1 VDGLKDC
8 KRITLDSDTVLK
20 SFDCGDSDLN
30 DFLSHDS
37 YKYRS
42 DLLAVTYLYEF
53 GNATVAFF
61 SVANDKISHEDTH
74 FSNKEWNEFR
84 KVFCKK
90 KLRGYPAV
98 KICRL
103 GVHKEYQRKNIG
115 THILDF
121 IKVFFLD
128 KNKTGCRYITVDAY
142 NKDTTINYYLKNGFK
157 FLTEKDSHEKTRLM
171 YFDLIWFI
179 SAIPSSEKVV
189 SSLRF

>member
-8 KRITLDSDTVLK
+8 KRIILDANTVLK
-20 SFDCGDSDLN
+20 PFDCDDSDLN
-30 DFLSHDS
+30 EFLSKDS
-37 YKYRS
+37 FKYRT

-53 GNATVAFF
+53 GNETIAFF

-74 FSNKEWNEFR
+74 FSNKEWNDLR
-84 KVFCKK
+84 KVFYKK
-90 KLRGYPAV
+90 KIRGYPAV

-103 GVHKEYQRKNIG
+103 GVHKDYQGRDIG

-142 NKDTTINYYLKNGFK
+142 NKENTIMYYLKNGFK
-157 FLTEKDSHEKTRLM
+157 FLTEKDFQEKTRLM
-171 YFDLIWFI
+171 YFDLIWFL
-179 SAIPSSEKVV
+179 SAIPPTEKAV
-189 SSLRF
+189 SSP